1 MVVNAESGIK
11 MGVPT
16 CRLRLTR
23 RSIPNGSFL
32 AKPVD
37 TDSVQTQ
44 QEACVVPRNV
54 PVETLGVGHSE
65 ETPVETALP
74 TGTTVVPA
82 KRVTEA
88 GSPTLSERVSASRV
102 G

>member
-1 MVVNAESGIK
+1 

-16 CRLRLTR
+16 CRLQLTR

-37 TDSVQTQ
+37 TDSVQTR
-44 QEACVVPRNV
+44 QEACVVPRNF